1 MISLTHEQIEQ
12 IQKSE
17 AIAFANWLSHRSF
30 VEINKPIEKLYEQFK
45 KEIQ

>member
-1 MISLTHEQIEQ
+1 MITLTFEQIEESR
-12 IQKSE
+12 KSE

-45 KEIQ
+45 EEIQ